1 MATVTAAITLTSAVG
16 DLLSDALSLS
26 DSTSVT
32 ASHTSGLARTT
43 LTSTSKVTK
52 LAVLDGDADVADV
65 SATVEGTYVD
75 ITDNHGLKKR
85 YVFTDA
91 GASGAADGTII
102 VADTDIGSTS
112 TPPSNL
118 IGGICV
124 QVADGDEQRDLLE
137 QLRVVVNHANG
148 HNGSITAAA
157 VASEADGPQ
166 SSTFTNPTSGESAVF
181 LIDADNATW
190 THIDNTAD
198 SAATN
203 SGSDHPILVN
213 KSEFASPAFVYIKN
227 TADYHTSNN
236 IVYIYYDNYGAES
249 IMEIRG
255 GAFAFVPLDTQNN
268 LKAYTSTSGT
278 IVEYMTFG
286 TNA

>member
-1 MATVTAAITLTSAVG
+1 MATFTPTLSIKTTSLTSN
-16 DLLSDALSLS
+16 DLDF
-26 DSTSVT
+26 SVT
-32 ASHTSGLARTT
+32 TSPTVTDTTGLQRTT

-65 SATVEGTYVD
+65 SATVEGKYVD

-102 VADTDIGSTS
+102 VSDTDIGSTS
-112 TPPSNL
+112 SPDSSL

-137 QLRVVVNHANG
+137 QLRAVVNHANG

-166 SSTFTNPTSGESAVF
+166 SSTFTNPTTGESGVF
-181 LIDADNATW
+181 IIDAANATW
-190 THIDNTAD
+190 THIDNTGDAD
-198 SAATN
+198 ATN
-203 SGSDHPILVN
+203 SGADHPTIVDKN
-213 KSEFASPAFVYIKN
+213 EFASPAFLYVIKSLSYN
-227 TADYHTSNN
+227 QELIPIT
-236 IVYIYYDNYGAES
+236 
-249 IMEIRG
+249 
-255 GAFAFVPLDTQNN
+255 FVFSL
-268 LKAYTSTSGT
+268 
-278 IVEYMTFG
+278 
-286 TNA
+286 